1 MTDLEV
7 TYLSRENSLS
17 ACGGKIALNLDPI
30 AANGRLL
37 HLVAFLLLFRIDENC
52 FWRRIGNR
60 FRNDDCFQTFHSFFC
75 GNNESENEE
84 CKISQ
89 CKVKKYLLN

>member
-1 MTDLEV
+1 MTDLVV

-17 ACGGKIALNLDPI
+17 ACGSKIALNPDPI

-60 FRNDDCFQTFHSFFC
+60 LETMIVFKTFHSFFA
-75 GNNESENEE
+75 GTM
-84 CKISQ
+84 
-89 CKVKKYLLN
+89 KVRTKKAKLANAR